1 MDRRSAMIIAGALV
15 VALMAGVA
23 SRELTL
29 SHPTPG
35 PIQVVQTST
44 VPAPAAPTAPA
55 DGGGEIGDR

>member
-1 MDRRSAMIIAGALV
+1 MDRRSAMVIAGALV

-29 SHPTPG
+29 SHPSPG

-44 VPAPAAPTAPA
+44 VPAPAAPAPT
-55 DGGGEIGDR
+55 GGGESGDR

>member
-1 MDRRSAMIIAGALV
+1 MDRRSAMVIAGALV

-29 SHPTPG
+29 SHPSPG

-44 VPAPAAPTAPA
+44 VPAPAAPAPA
-55 DGGGEIGDR
+55 EGGGETGDR